1 MTQIGG
7 LPLIAVKKVELSKPP
22 KKNSNDTVNP
32 VDPLNPVNPDQL
44 IPVMAEPESINKL
57 AIILGVLIPSVII
70 ILAVLAFTFRRKI
83 FRSKDTAI
91 ENIS

>member
-44 IPVMAEPESINKL
+44 IPVMAEPESINKYFSSFSFY
-57 AIILGVLIPSVII
+57 IQ
-70 ILAVLAFTFRRKI
+70 T
-83 FRSKDTAI
+83 
-91 ENIS
+91 ENF

>member
-32 VDPLNPVNPDQL
+32 VDPLNPDQL
-44 IPVMAEPESINKL
+44 IPVMAEPESVNKL

-83 FRSKDTAI
+83 FKSKDTAI